1 MFKRFKTRYYS
12 LTLIS
17 RDATLDNPTV
27 LFGINCDLKIKIRG
41 KVSREIILK
50 MLSESK
56 DEYIQETFKKFPF
69 LIAWSEVDSF

>member
-1 MFKRFKTRYYS
+1 MFERFKTRYYS
-12 LTLIS
+12 LTLMS
-17 RDATLDNPTV
+17 GNSTLGNPAV
-27 LFGINCDLKIKIRG
+27 VFGMNCDLKIKIRG

>member
-12 LTLIS
+12 LTLITKGEKN
-17 RDATLDNPTV
+17 DDF
-27 LFGINCDLKIKIRG
+27 LFGLNSELTIKIRG
-41 KVSREIILK
+41 KVSREKIIK
-50 MLSESK
+50 VLSESK